1 MLFIP
6 RTKDQNHQIKEATR
20 EKILDAALLTF
31 AYNGLAATNI
41 ASIAKEAGI
50 STGLLYHYFSSKEV
64 LFYELVNHAV
74 SFSGRS
80 MLSYRDVQGTAKEKL
95 QLISR
100 SITDI
105 LQRGTKTAQ
114 YFTLM
119 LQAGLVR
126 DSGMSK
132 HLVNSTLPF
141 KILGGI
147 IEEGQREGTF
157 KPGDPMQLA
166 ILYWAAL
173 QGICAFKLTM
183 REFFQCPDPALL
195 DGILLKEETSQN
207 P

>member
-1 MLFIP
+1 M
-6 RTKDQNHQIKEATR
+6 
-20 EKILDAALLTF
+20 TF

-50 STGLLYHYFSSKEV
+50 STGLLYHYFPSKEAI
-64 LFYELVNHAV
+64 FNELVHHAV
-74 SFSGRS
+74 SFSGS
-80 MLSYRDVQGTAKEKL
+80 AMLSFQERQGSAKDRL

-126 DSGMSK
+126 DGSMSK
-132 HLVNSTLPF
+132 QLVNSTLPF
-141 KILGGI
+141 TILSRL
-147 IEEGQREGTF
+147 IEDGQLEGTF

-166 ILYWAAL
+166 ILYWGAL
-173 QGICAFKLTM
+173 QGIGAFKLTM
-183 REFFQCPDPALL
+183 REFFQCPDPTLL
-195 DGILLKEETSQN
+195 DGILLKEEAIKEETMKEEKH
-207 P
+207 

>member
-1 MLFIP
+1 V
-6 RTKDQNHQIKEATR
+6 
-20 EKILDAALLTF
+20 TF
-31 AYNGLAATNI
+31 AYNGLAAANI
-41 ASIAKEAGI
+41 AGIAQEAGI
-50 STGLLYHYFSSKEV
+50 STGLLYHYFPSKEI
-64 LFYELVNHAV
+64 LFEELVNNAV
-74 SFSGRS
+74 HFSGAS
-80 MLSYRDVQGTAKEKL
+80 MMNYQNTTGTAKEKL

-126 DSGMSK
+126 DGSMSK

-141 KILGGI
+141 KILSGI
-147 IEEGQREGTF
+147 IEEGQRERTF

-166 ILYWAAL
+166 ILYWASL

-183 REFFQCPDPALL
+183 REFFQCPDPSLL
-195 DGILLKEETSQN
+195 DGVLLKEEPGSIHN
-207 P
+207 G